1 MKEVTSKKKWNVVKM
16 LPSKIKYTKIVLNI
30 TTVDDSR
37 VSTYNWAGL
46 EDQSTFPKPEGFMSG
61 E

>member
-1 MKEVTSKKKWNVVKM
+1 M
-16 LPSKIKYTKIVLNI
+16 LPSKTKYTKIVLNI